1 MNRKI
6 LLVSVIILVFA
17 CILVGCDQQDPIAG
31 QPGKDGENGKSAYEL
46 AVDNGYTG
54 TEEEWLASLV
64 GAKGD
69 KGAQGEQG
77 QPGKDGKDG
86 DNGKSA
92 YELAV
97 EKGYK
102 GTVEEWLASL
112 IGKDGSNGKS
122 AYELAVENGFE
133 GDISEWLL
141 SLVGQRG
148 EKGEDGAKGDKGA
161 QGEQG
166 QPGKDGKDGKN
177 GKSAYELAVEKGYR
191 GSVDEWLE
199 SLIGNNGKS
208 AYELAVGKG
217 YIGTEEEWL
226 ESLKGRDLTKCE
238 HTWSDWTVD
247 IAPDCCS
254 LGCNVRSCSK
264 CCESETKMVE
274 ATGHQWAHYKT
285 LQECN
290 CTQDGIEYYYCT
302 VCGTMQLRLE
312 KATGHELV
320 HHEKQEPTCTQ
331 VGWNEYDTCSR
342 ECCGYTTYAEKEKLG
357 HNYDEVVTVPTCTE
371 QGYTTHTCSRCG
383 DAYID
388 TYVEASGHR
397 EVVDEAVAATCTK
410 TGLTEGK
417 HCAVCNEVLHAQ
429 QILPASGHTV
439 VSQAEVAATCTETGL
454 TEGKYCSVCNEVLQ
468 EQQTIPALG
477 HDYDE
482 GVCTN
487 CGDEKNSSNLVYGT
501 LSDGTYS
508 IKDCDGSPKSI
519 YIAKKRKGLLITQI
533 GNAAFGNCSELT
545 TITIPSSVTSIGD
558 YAFTGCSK
566 LTSITYGSTKAQW
579 ANISKGYLWIPNT
592 VSVVCTDG
600 TVKATV

>member
-6 LLVSVIILVFA
+6 LLISVIVLVFA
-17 CILVGCDQQDPIAG
+17 CILVGCDQQDSVAG

-69 KGAQGEQG
+69 KGE
-77 QPGKDGKDG
+77 
-86 DNGKSA
+86 
-92 YELAV
+92 
-97 EKGYK
+97 
-102 GTVEEWLASL
+102 
-112 IGKDGSNGKS
+112 
-122 AYELAVENGFE
+122 
-133 GDISEWLL
+133 
-141 SLVGQRG
+141 
-148 EKGEDGAKGDKGA
+148 

-264 CCESETKMVE
+264 CGESETKMVE

-429 QILPASGHTV
+429 QIIPASGHTV

-468 EQQTIPALG
+468 EQQTIPAFG

-487 CGDEKNSSNLVYGT
+487 CGDEKNSSNLVYDT

-558 YAFTGCSK
+558 YVFTGCSK
-566 LTSITYGSTKAQW
+566 LTSITYGGTKAQW